1 MQLRAVG
8 KGYFRLGI
16 AGSKSVKEVVM
27 GWMDIVV
34 LLGLFC
40 IAGFI
45 FYRAFRKKK
54 WCPTVFGSDKENSD
68 E

>member
-1 MQLRAVG
+1 
-8 KGYFRLGI
+8 
-16 AGSKSVKEVVM
+16 M
-27 GWMDIVV
+27 GWIDILV

-54 WCPTVFGSDKENSD
+54 WCPAVFGSDKED
-68 E
+68 AEK